1 MFKNKISYFRYFKLV
16 KHDELKI
23 WLKILFFFISCK
35 FIFTKSLDCV
45 SRRLSVKRLS
55 SFSQSPAATNCGGI
69 LAYTSIVGDSLET
82 SPDGELGPA
91 PVQSIRACMFQKTG
105 EMNLLYHLCLLD
117 VHYELQGFAHLS
129 LRYQSVMVLV
139 HCKILLQSWLSHHMF

>member
-82 SPDGELGPA
+82 SPDGELGLLLSSRSVHACFKRPGKLTYCII
-91 PVQSIRACMFQKTG
+91 PVYWT
-105 EMNLLYHLCLLD
+105 YT
-117 VHYELQGFAHLS
+117 LS
-129 LRYQSVMVLV
+129 CRVL
-139 HCKILLQSWLSHHMF
+139 HRSP